1 MSLILI
7 IDDVAAMRDQY
18 AYDLQRLGGFAT
30 LTAAGG
36 SEGLTLLDS
45 EPVDCLIL
53 DLEMPG
59 VDGFEVLATLRR
71 KGSRVPVIVYTGT
84 GSYDRC
90 VRAVKLGA
98 YSFIAKDE
106 PLERVVR
113 EVENALA
120 WAELQGEVGRLR
132 RQSGDD
138 SPLIGQSRAATALK
152 AQIDK
157 LARIPSPVLI
167 LGESGSGK
175 ELVARRLH
183 DAGDR
188 AGRPFVAV
196 NCAALPETMV
206 ESELFGH
213 ERGAFTGADRT
224 RQGAFEAA
232 GKGTL
237 FLDEIGEL
245 PLPVQAK
252 LLRVLEDG
260 VLTRL
265 GSHTEI
271 KSAARVVAATNRNL
285 DGEVA
290 GGGFRQDL
298 LFRLNTHIVQ
308 VPPLRERLSDIPDL
322 AEHFLDL
329 TCEKFGLRPRR
340 LDDDAVRRLQT
351 YDWARNNVRELR
363 NTIERMV
370 IAADGEILTA
380 DVVPADIGGGGRPAA
395 PGAAGPAPGA
405 TPTPVGTLKDLKAA
419 AERQIILAALERNDW
434 HITNTAAQLGLADH
448 SSLLKIMRRH
458 GLKR

>member
-7 IDDVAAMRDQY
+7 VDDVAALRDQY
-18 AYDLQRLGGFAT
+18 AYDLNRLGGFET
-30 LTAAGG
+30 LTAGGG
-36 SEGLTLLDS
+36 SEGLALIES
-45 EPVDCLIL
+45 EDVDCVIL

-59 VDGFEVLATLRR
+59 VDGFEVLATLKR
-71 KGSRVPVIVYTGT
+71 KGNRVPIIVYTGT

-120 WAELQGEVGRLR
+120 WASLRSEVSRLR

-138 SPLIGQSRAATALK
+138 SPLIGESRAAVAMK
-152 AQIDK
+152 AQIDR
-157 LARIPSPVLI
+157 LAEIPSAVLI

-183 DAGDR
+183 EAGSR
-188 AGRPFVAV
+188 ALREFVAV
-196 NCAALPETMV
+196 NCAALPDTMV

-224 RQGAFEAA
+224 RKGAFESA
-232 GKGTL
+232 GGGTL

-245 PLPVQAK
+245 PLAAQAK

-260 VLTRL
+260 QVTRL
-265 GSHTEI
+265 GSSKTI
-271 KSAARVVAATNRNL
+271 QVDTRVVAATNRDL
-285 DGEVA
+285 EAETAA
-290 GGGFRQDL
+290 GRFRQDL
-298 LFRLNTHIVQ
+298 LFRLNTHVVQ
-308 VPPLRERLSDIPDL
+308 VPPLRERLSDVAVL
-322 AEHFLDL
+322 AEHFLEL
-329 TCEKFGLRPRR
+329 TCEKFG
-340 LDDDAVRRLQT
+340 VRRRSLAPEAMKVLQN
-351 YDWARNNVRELR
+351 YDWSRNNIRELR
-363 NTIERMV
+363 NVIERVV
-370 IAADGEILTA
+370 IAGDDEVITAELIPAEITA
-380 DVVPADIGGGGRPAA
+380 GRAPAQGPVTGR
-395 PGAAGPAPGA
+395 GGPAPG
-405 TPTPVGTLKDLKAA
+405 GTLKDQKAA
-419 AERQIILAALERNDW
+419 AERQIILSALERNDW

-458 GLKR
+458 GLKK